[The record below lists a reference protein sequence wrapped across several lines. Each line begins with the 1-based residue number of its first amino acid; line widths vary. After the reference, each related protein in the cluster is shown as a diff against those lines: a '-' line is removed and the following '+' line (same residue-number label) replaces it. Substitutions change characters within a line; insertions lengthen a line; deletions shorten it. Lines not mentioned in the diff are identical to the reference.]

1 MQSKSIL
8 SCLVWGFVAA
18 FNHSKVPGNETSCD
32 HQSGDDVGELS
43 DFYGP
48 VSSEHKRKIRVGD
61 ENADLC
67 CMPLSSARQVIH
79 LMKIIG
85 NGEVLCMADLLAI
98 WLARIMLLFGL
109 QCIVF
114 ILRNHWIRST
124 VHVKLALFFYVF
136 FHLIEVIY
144 VLHSRVFKLH
154 LGLRSRDESECNGC
168 FFITISFF
176 FYNEGAIPL

>member
-79 LMKIIG
+79 LMEILC
-85 NGEVLCMADLLAI
+85 NCEVLCMVGLLVI

-114 ILRNHWIRST
+114 ILKTTEPFMLNWLST
-124 VHVKLALFFYVF
+124 LTCSSICWFEGLT
-136 FHLIEVIY
+136 IPW
-144 VLHSRVFKLH
+144 
-154 LGLRSRDESECNGC
+154 LGTLK
-168 FFITISFF
+168 
-176 FYNEGAIPL
+176 